1 MFTLDSIQ
9 IKKNL
14 GIKFSWNKKVRF
26 DKKIVFTVEQEL
38 LTFYK
43 YTNP

>member
-26 DKKIVFTVEQEL
+26 DKKNR
-38 LTFYK
+38 FYSWTGVA
-43 YTNP
+43 YIL